1 MLCNYVKISRNEWE
15 FIKAMEDSLNLLD
28 ISKKTKISYSNIY
41 RIYDR
46 LRSKVDFFFHVNYK
60 KINLLPIL
68 ILINDNEPIKYVNNL
83 TISIRKI
90 YGTHSYYLI
99 YALVPCIYK
108 EKYVKSFNIEPVT
121 IVEGLETQKWRPSYN
136 SNIYSPNQQLL
147 MPVFSSWMDD
157 IENLY
162 KPVSVWESS
171 SKAPDPIDITI
182 ILGKLKNPYT
192 SILNIV
198 RTIRKYDSNIP
209 ILSKQVLSYHYRNHV
224 LKCWLYNTINLYFDS
239 NLVPFRLFYFEGP
252 DAHIVARILTRYPMF
267 YRALID
273 KDKAIV
279 FGQPP
284 GNIFENIYRIISM
297 FDVEMPLGD
306 LIVSLENMAWFIT
319 PLWKYIEN
327 NKWIWI
333 DKKIKVK
340 N

>member
-1 MLCNYVKISRNEWE
+1 MMCNYVKLSRNEWK
-15 FIKAMEDSLNLLD
+15 FIYSMEDSLNLQE
-28 ISKKTKISYSNIY
+28 ISRKTDLSYSNVYHIY
-41 RIYDR
+41 NN
-46 LRSKVDFFFHVNYK
+46 LRARADFFFHIDYK

-68 ILINDNEPIKYVNNL
+68 VLINANETLEYVNNFV
-83 TISIRKI
+83 ISIRKI
-90 YGTHSYYLI
+90 YGVHSYYLV
-99 YALVPCIYK
+99 YALVPYIYK
-108 EKYVKSFNIEPVT
+108 REYIDSFDVEPVV
-121 IVEGLETQKWRPSYN
+121 IIEGLEVVKWRPSYN
-136 SNIYSPNQQLL
+136 SCVYMPSKQILV
-147 MPVFSSWMDD
+147 PVFNSW
-157 IENLY
+157 IENIKELS
-162 KPVSVWESS
+162 KPVKEWYSS
-171 SKAPDPIDITI
+171 SQAPDPIDIAI
-182 ILGKLKNPYT
+182 IMSKIKHPYRPLLKIIRN
-192 SILNIV
+192 L
-198 RTIRKYDSNIP
+198 RKYNPNIP
-209 ILSKQVLSYHYRNHV
+209 VLSKQVLSYHYKQHV
-224 LKCWLYNTINLYFDS
+224 LKYWLYNTVNLYFDF

-306 LIVSLENMAWFIT
+306 LIVSLENMARFIT